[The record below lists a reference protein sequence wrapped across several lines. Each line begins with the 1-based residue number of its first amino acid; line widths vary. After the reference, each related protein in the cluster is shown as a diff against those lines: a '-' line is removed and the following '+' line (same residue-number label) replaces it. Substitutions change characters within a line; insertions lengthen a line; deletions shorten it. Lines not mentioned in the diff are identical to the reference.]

1 MKVTIIIP
9 VLNPNNRLIKLTNLL
24 IKNNFKDIIIV
35 DDGSDNNYKDIYNR
49 LNKNI
54 KVYYHDTN
62 KGKGSA
68 IKTGIKYIKNS
79 DAYITVDADL
89 QHSIKDI
96 IKIREELNNND
107 IVIGQRN
114 FKLDIVP
121 LKSKFGNK
129 FSSIMYYLKTRKKC
143 KDTQSGL
150 RGINIK
156 YKDDMLNIKGNRYE
170 YEMNQLYYFA
180 KKDINIKYID
190 MDTIYEKGNPS
201 SHFNI
206 IRDSF
211 LVHKEFFIIFII
223 IFIIILILIIIFEFK

>member
-1 MKVTIIIP
+1 MRVTIIIP
-9 VLNPNNRLIKLTNLL
+9 VLNPNIKLIKLTNQL

-35 DDGSDNNYKDIYNR
+35 DDGSNNNYKDIYNK
-49 LNKNI
+49 LNKII

-62 KGKGSA
+62 KGKGTA
-68 IKTGIKYIKNS
+68 IKTGIKHIKNS

-96 IKIREELNNND
+96 IRVREELNNND

-129 FSSIMYYLKTRKKC
+129 FSSIMFYLKTRKKC

-156 YKDDMLNIKGNRYE
+156 YKNDMLNIKGNRYD
-170 YEMNQLYYFA
+170 YEMNQLYYFVNNN
-180 KKDINIKYID
+180 ISIKYID
-190 MDTIYEKGNPS
+190 METIYEKGNSS
-201 SHFNI
+201 SHFKI

-211 LVHKEFFIIFII
+211 LVHKEFFIIFILL
-223 IFIIILILIIIFEFK
+223 LILIVIISEFI